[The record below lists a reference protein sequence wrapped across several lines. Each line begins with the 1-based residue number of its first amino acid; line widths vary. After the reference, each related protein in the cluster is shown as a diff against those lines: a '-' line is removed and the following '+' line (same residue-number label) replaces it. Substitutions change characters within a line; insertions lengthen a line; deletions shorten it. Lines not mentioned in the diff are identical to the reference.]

1 MSLTIVFLAAV
12 LTVASGLLFVLR
24 FIRWGTILR
33 FHWLADAIAHIVLF
47 AVFFGTLGGGMTAAI
62 ACLIFSIL
70 LTLGR
75 KIQNARDL
83 MRRSRAMNAA
93 AARSR

>member
-1 MSLTIVFLAAV
+1 MSLTIVFLAAI

-24 FIRWGTILR
+24 FISWGTLLR
-33 FHWLADAIAHIVLF
+33 YHWLSDAVAHIVLF

-62 ACLIFSIL
+62 ACLIFSL
-70 LTLGR
+70 MLTLGR
-75 KIQNARDL
+75 KIQ
-83 MRRSRAMNAA
+83 RSREWLLRSRHLNAV